1 MQDHELNAYLGDF
14 VDQLDDEGRDRLK
27 RASDRIAET
36 YPVDTDD
43 NDQPIDDYQDERIT
57 AFSAATQ
64 YVFGDL
70 TVDDVAE
77 RLSKARVALADE
89 MITARE
95 VAIEAIADGATEAG
109 IARTL
114 GVDRMTIRKWLGK
127 R

>member
-1 MQDHELNAYLGDF
+1 MQDYELNAYLGDF
-14 VDQLDDEGRDRLK
+14 VDQVDEDGRDRLK

-36 YPVDTDD
+36 YPVVTDD
-43 NDQPIDDYQDERIT
+43 NDQPIDDYQDERVT

-77 RLSKARVALADE
+77 RLTKARIDLANE
-89 MITARE
+89 MVTARE

-109 IARTL
+109 IARSL
-114 GVDRMTIRKWLGK
+114 GLDRMTIRKWLGK